1 MLSLCNFDWF
11 MYDLWGK
18 DDSVFVQSAYS
29 LMTSLETS
37 TTREPHLR
45 DLISHVHTTEWYR
58 LGLQLDIDDI
68 SLHEIQVDA
77 AENKDYLRSVF
88 QRWLQVCEN
97 PSWHEVV
104 QALKAIGERNLG
116 AEVEQKFCK

>member
-1 MLSLCNFDWF
+1 
-11 MYDLWGK
+11 
-18 DDSVFVQSAYS
+18 
-29 LMTSLETS
+29 MTSLETS

-58 LGLQLDIDDI
+58 LGLQLDLDDI

-97 PSWHEVV
+97 PSWQDVA

>member
-1 MLSLCNFDWF
+1 
-11 MYDLWGK
+11 
-18 DDSVFVQSAYS
+18 
-29 LMTSLETS
+29 MTSLEMS
-37 TTREPHLR
+37 TTREPHLQG
-45 DLISHVHTTEWYR
+45 LISHVHTTEWYC
-58 LGLQLDIDDI
+58 LGLQLDLDDI

-97 PSWHEVV
+97 PSWQDVA

-116 AEVEQKFCK
+116 AEVEQEFCK